1 MILSERTAIV
11 FAAAFALIYVFAEQ
25 FNWALF
31 TYHPRLGIFEFST
44 KLSKGPTSG
53 PAMHWF
59 GWIGTAAV
67 GAGLLAVV
75 SRFLPDTE
83 RLPTW
88 VGWAIPLVVM
98 ISFLYFMRSFF
109 LT

>member
-1 MILSERTAIV
+1 MTMSERTAIT
-11 FAAAFALIYVFAEQ
+11 FAATFALIYVFAEQ

-31 TYHPRLGIFEFST
+31 TYHPRLGIFEFLT

-67 GAGLLAVV
+67 GATVIAFA
-75 SRFLPDTE
+75 SRYFPQSMKLP
-83 RLPTW
+83 LW
-88 VGWAIPLVVM
+88 VGWGVPLAVM
-98 ISFLYFMRSFF
+98 VSFLYFMRHFF

>member
-1 MILSERTAIV
+1 MTISERTAIV
-11 FAAAFALIYVFAEQ
+11 FAASFALIYVFAEQ

-31 TYHPRLGIFEFST
+31 TYHPRLGIFEWLT

-59 GWIGTAAV
+59 GWIGTATV
-67 GAGLLAVV
+67 GATLLTVASQYVPQ
-75 SRFLPDTE
+75 SRQVPL
-83 RLPTW
+83 W
-88 VGWAIPLVVM
+88 VGWAVPLAVM
-98 ISFLYFMRSFF
+98 ISFLYFMRHFF